1 MKGSFQIVLIC
12 KTRQVRG
19 MALHGRVW
27 WVVGS
32 LVAPAAAVAA
42 VDGGIRRALVPT
54 PLREGERLARNLW
67 IHR

>member
-1 MKGSFQIVLIC
+1 
-12 KTRQVRG
+12 